1 MMMTI
6 ALRFIPTLLEETEKI
21 MNAQKARG
29 ADFENG
35 SLIQRAKALIPIL
48 IPLFVSAF
56 RRAEELAVAMEC
68 RCYEGD
74 TKHRTRFVEY
84 RFTGWDLTGLLYCAA
99 LLVGVIFLNRII
111 VWGFVGI

>member
-1 MMMTI
+1 
-6 ALRFIPTLLEETEKI
+6 
-21 MNAQKARG
+21 
-29 ADFENG
+29 
-35 SLIQRAKALIPIL
+35 
-48 IPLFVSAF
+48 
-56 RRAEELAVAMEC
+56 MEC